1 MEIRFSCSRCGRKLK
16 ADPEA
21 AGQRSEC
28 PECGNELH
36 IPSASN
42 GIDFSNIPP
51 RSDLPQENGTDMPQQ
66 VDTTKG
72 KYTCPTCWLKFDAGA
87 IMHISVHDHLKG
99 DPILGEDVQQRFYA
113 MRFNDHS
120 QALDAMG
127 MVCTELACPH
137 CRRRLPVGFLEEPHH
152 IFSLVGDQSAGKS
165 YLLSV
170 LSKMLPGSL
179 FNHFGVTMQDADP
192 TGNAALNDMR
202 NSMFAAETP
211 EKIKVVKTVM
221 EGAMYERLPRQ
232 GRIVALPRPFIYTM
246 GAPDPR
252 KPRCS
257 FIFYDNAGEHFQP
270 GVRLVEQP
278 GALHVASASAIFFL
292 FDPFNNPDFRRAMK
306 GTLDP
311 QMEKPV
317 VDQQDIILS
326 EMRSRIL
333 NLRGLSSNYRMAEP
347 MAILLGKFD
356 AWQHLLPVGSMQY
369 PVVNGCL
376 DLEIVRANSE
386 RLREL
391 LLSICPSIVANAEAL
406 SSDVCFFAVSA
417 FGHTPVKLDGAVEA
431 KYLPDPARLK
441 PFHVDVPPLW
451 VLSKLSPE
459 LVPSRNSQV
468 LN

>member
-1 MEIRFSCSRCGRKLK
+1 MEIRFTCGQCGRKLK

-21 AGQRSEC
+21 AGQRSQC
-28 PECGNELH
+28 PDCSNVFT
-36 IPSASN
+36 IPGVSTTGSAS
-42 GIDFSNIPP
+42 PP
-51 RSDLPQENGTDMPQQ
+51 PLPNLEVASLQSQ

-72 KYTCPTCWLKFDAGA
+72 KFTCPTCWLKFDAGA
-87 IMHISVHDHLKG
+87 IMHISVHDNLKG

-113 MRFNDHS
+113 MRFNDHN

-137 CRRRLPVGFLEEPHH
+137 CRRRLPIGFLEEPHH
-152 IFSLVGDQSAGKS
+152 IFSIVGDQSAGKS

-170 LSKMLPGSL
+170 LSKMLPGAL
-179 FNHFGVTMQDADP
+179 FNQFGVTMQDADP

-202 NSMFAAETP
+202 NSMFASETP

-232 GRIVALPRPFIYTM
+232 GRTVALPRPFIYTM
-246 GAPDPR
+246 GSSDPR

-257 FIFYDNAGEHFQP
+257 FILYDNAGEHFQP

-317 VDQQDIILS
+317 SDQQDIILS

-333 NLRGLSSNYRMAEP
+333 NLRGLSSGHRLTEP
-347 MAILLGKFD
+347 LAIMVGKFD
-356 AWQHLLPVGSMQY
+356 AWKHLLPESSIQY
-369 PVVNGCL
+369 PVVNGSV

-386 RLREL
+386 RLRTML
-391 LLSICPSIVANAEAL
+391 LGICPSIVANAEAL
-406 SSDVCFFAVSA
+406 SADVCYFALSA
-417 FGHTPVKLDGAVEA
+417 FGHTPVKLDGVSEA

-441 PFHVDVPPLW
+441 PFQVEIPSLW
-451 VLSKLSPE
+451 ALSKLSPE
-459 LVPSRNSQV
+459 LIPSRNAAV
-468 LN
+468 FG